1 MTTTTTTTNKP
12 PENDDTIDF
21 HHPYTPYPVQL
32 EFMQTVYSV
41 LEQGAGQVGILE
53 SPTGTGK
60 SLSLI
65 CSALTWLRNHKRQKF
80 DAGFEE
86 TRKQMEG
93 EPEWMV
99 EIALRR
105 KREELMKRWEE
116 REERLE
122 RLRKKERELEE
133 KGRGRKRVRV
143 EGGELGR
150 KRRELDEEEEFL
162 VGDWGDDREGERG
175 GEEGGLSKETR
186 EMMAKVGLGG
196 WKRGDDDDG
205 DEGGGEDEIKIYYTS
220 RTHSQLTQFIS
231 ELRRPEFPPSLPS
244 EMLIKDGKEETKE
257 TIKEITLS
265 SRQKLCINPAVAR
278 LGSVSAIND
287 RCTELQQSKSK
298 DKCGFMPHAENLKQ
312 THQFR
317 DTTLAT
323 VPDIEDMY
331 RIGKQLQVCP
341 YYASRTAIPG
351 AEVITLPYPL
361 LLQKN
366 AREALGI
373 KLEGNVVII
382 DEAHNIMDA
391 VANVY
396 AADIR
401 LSELRKG
408 RQMLGVYVK
417 RFGKKLKGENRV
429 MVAQIGKVIESLKD
443 WLEGQLQVKG
453 DQGIADP
460 NSLLKSRGADQ
471 INLYTLMK
479 YIQESKLAYK
489 VESYVTHTEESQ
501 DSASTSPKSST
512 PVLHTLVSFLTAL
525 TNLSTEGRIFYE
537 KLPGVENPDIK
548 LSYLLLSPTHAFSSI
563 ASSARAVILAG
574 GTMSPFEDYK
584 AHLFPS
590 LPPEKLTTLSCG
602 HVIPASSLFVHTL
615 SSYKPGAVSGSDLFE
630 FSFQKRSDKSM
641 IKNLGLTL
649 LNICSVA
656 PDGVVVFFPSYSYLD
671 EVIAF
676 WQSNDGSSSQG
687 QSIWDRL
694 ASKKP
699 LFRDASSSSSGS
711 TSTDDILTSYSAAIA
726 SPPTPH
732 KGAVLFSVI
741 GGRLSEGINFSDAL
755 CRLVLIVGL
764 PYPNLHSPEWKE
776 RIEYLEST
784 CLARGGNKEEA
795 KVEAR
800 EFYENAA
807 MRAVNQS
814 IGRAVRHRGDWSGI
828 VLVDR
833 RYEMERVRGKLP
845 GWIRKGMSKE
855 WRDDR
860 GVAGLMGGWGG
871 FLGRRLE
878 FHGRH

>member
-1 MTTTTTTTNKP
+1 MSTNNGP
-12 PENDDTIDF
+12 PENEKLIDF

-32 EFMQTVYSV
+32 EFMRTVYNV
-41 LEQGAGQVGILE
+41 LEQGGGQVGILE

-65 CSALTWLRNHKRQKF
+65 CSALTWLRNHKQRNF
-80 DAGFEE
+80 DAGLDE

-105 KREELMKRWEE
+105 KREELMKKWEE
-116 REERLE
+116 RELRLE
-122 RLRKKERELEE
+122 RLRKKEKEQEG
-133 KGRGRKRVRV
+133 KGRERKRVRG
-143 EGGELGR
+143 EGGGERAGK
-150 KRRELDEEEEFL
+150 KRESDEEEEFL
-162 VGDWGDDREGERG
+162 VGEWHDD
-175 GEEGGLSKETR
+175 EEGGEDRDEEGLSRETK

-196 WKRGDDDDG
+196 WKRDLDH
-205 DEGGGEDEIKIYYTS
+205 DEEGEDGGGNEIKIYYTS

-244 EMLIKDGKEETKE
+244 EMLKKGEKEETKE

-278 LGSVSAIND
+278 LSSVSEIND

-298 DKCGFMPHAENLKQ
+298 DKCAFMPNSENLNQ

-317 DTTLAT
+317 DTALAT

-331 RIGKQLQVCP
+331 RIGKQLQICP

-361 LLQKN
+361 LLQKS

-382 DEAHNIMDA
+382 DEAHNVMDA

-401 LSELRKG
+401 LSELRRG

-429 MVAQIGKVIESLKD
+429 MVAQIGKVMESLKD
-443 WLEGQLQVKG
+443 WLEGQLQVRG

-460 NSLLKSRGADQ
+460 NSLLKSRSADQ

-489 VESYVTHTEESQ
+489 VESYIAHTGESQ
-501 DSASTSPKSST
+501 DSTLTFPKSST

-537 KLPGVENPDIK
+537 KLPGETPDIK
-548 LSYLLLSPTHAFSSI
+548 LSYLLLSPAHAFSSI
-563 ASSARAVILAG
+563 ASSARALILAG

-584 AHLFPS
+584 AHLFPT

-602 HVIPASSLFVHTL
+602 HVIPTSNLFVHTL
-615 SSYKPGAVSGSDLFE
+615 SSYKPGATAVSGSDLFE
-630 FSFQKRSDKSM
+630 FSFQKRSDRTM

-671 EVIAF
+671 EVIAV
-676 WQSNDGSSSQG
+676 WQSADGSSS

-699 LFRDASSSSSGS
+699 LFRDASSTSGTAS
-711 TSTDDILTSYSAAIA
+711 TSDDILSSYSAAIDA
-726 SPPTPH
+726 PLSPR

-741 GGRLSEGINFSDAL
+741 GGRLSEGINFSDSL

-764 PYPNLHSPEWKE
+764 PYPNLHSPEWKA

-784 CLARGGNKEEA
+784 CIARGGSKEEA

-833 RYEMERVRGKLP
+833 RYEMQRVSGKLP
-845 GWIRKGMSKE
+845 GWIRRGMGEKNENKG
-855 WRDDR
+855 
-860 GVAGLMGGWGG
+860 VVGLMGGLRG
-871 FLGRRLE
+871 FFSGKA
-878 FHGRH
+878 